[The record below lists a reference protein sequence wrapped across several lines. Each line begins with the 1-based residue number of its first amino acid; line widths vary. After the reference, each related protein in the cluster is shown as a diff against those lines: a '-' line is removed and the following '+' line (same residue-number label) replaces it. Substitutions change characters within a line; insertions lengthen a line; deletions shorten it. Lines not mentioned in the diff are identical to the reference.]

1 MNDHNSRYPSL
12 LQSQVVS
19 ARAVPKLQRLEARE
33 ALRLL
38 GADDYDLILPETRYI
53 AQLIKTDEVLLGA
66 VYGKYSKSTLPFRG
80 RGLMVIT
87 NYRILLVDKK
97 PLFLQF
103 DDIKFDMVSGVQ
115 YARALAVVNVTL
127 TTRMGNFTIR
137 TFNDDCARHFVQA
150 VEDIL
155 FNRDRWANS

>member
-1 MNDHNSRYPSL
+1 MDNNNKAQLPAL

-19 ARAVPKLQRLEARE
+19 VRATPKIQKLEARE

-38 GADDYDLILPETRYI
+38 GADDYDLILPETRYVT
-53 AQLIKTDEVLLGA
+53 QLLTNDEVLLGA
-66 VYGKYSKSTLPFRG
+66 VYGKYNKTTLPFRG

-103 DDIKFDMVSGVQ
+103 DDVKFDTISGIQ
-115 YARALAVVNVTL
+115 YTRALAVINVTL
-127 TTRMGNFTIR
+127 TTRMGNFTMR
-137 TFNDDCARHFVQA
+137 TFNDNCARHFVQA
-150 VEDIL
+150 VEDML
-155 FNRDRWANS
+155 FNRKH